1 MSVSSMTLTVK
12 LTNLDVNNE
21 DELDE
26 VHDLIR
32 EYCTYAA
39 ARVGAWADVEIA
51 SIKGVLLYD

>member
-1 MSVSSMTLTVK
+1 MSVSEVTLTVK
-12 LTNLDVNNE
+12 LTNLDIQSEN
-21 DELDE
+21 DLDE

>member
-12 LTNLDVNNE
+12 LVNLDVNNE

-32 EYCTYAA
+32 EHCIYAA
-39 ARVGAWADVEIA
+39 ARLGAQVDVQIA
-51 SIKGVLLYD
+51 GIEGVLLYD